1 MGKKRKEIE
10 NEIMLKKLNGLTFF
24 SFLGKIF
31 HNLFSSLYFQ
41 NNNDK
46 RHCLRSIPKVSN
58 ETKFLVIFYVIKK
71 NLLWVK
77 MKEKVFSILYFIFLM
92 NEEKEFR
99 KSIKEILMKK
109 Y

>member
-46 RHCLRSIPKVSN
+46 SHCLRSIPKVSN

-71 NLLWVK
+71 KLALGK
-77 MKEKVFSILYFIFLM
+77 DE
-92 NEEKEFR
+92 R
-99 KSIKEILMKK
+99 KSFFDIIFYIFDK
-109 Y
+109 